1 MSMSA
6 NTGPVAP
13 ERLVVHDLR
22 VSYAGEQVVRG
33 LTFDVPAGEV
43 YGLLGPS
50 GAGKS
55 SVLAALNGVVSALGV
70 ICCGD
75 TEISRLSARQRRIG
89 HVYQE
94 FRLFDWM
101 SIWDNVAFPCRAL
114 GWTTTDIKSA
124 VAEALDRVGL
134 GVPSV
139 RLVRDLSGGE
149 RQRVA
154 LARAMVFG
162 PRLLLLDEPFSH
174 LDPPLRDELRL
185 DLVRFLQ
192 QTSIPVLLVTHD
204 YREAFELC
212 DRVGVMIE
220 GRLVQE
226 GRAADLL
233 SSPASLQVARLL
245 GFSNSLDGHVVGM
258 GSDEIEIQLDGIEA
272 AWCGRPPIESPQ
284 ANARARVVCRPER
297 TQLDA
302 SGRAGTNSMTA
313 HVISVHA
320 LADSAIIT
328 IETPQARQ
336 WTVSMTGQIPS
347 SIGQTVQVVV
357 PAHDLMVYPLS
368 SP

>member
-1 MSMSA
+1 MRM
-6 NTGPVAP
+6 VAP

-22 VSYAGEQVVRG
+22 VSYAGQQVVRG
-33 LTFDVPAGEV
+33 LSLDVPAGEV

-55 SVLAALNGVVSALGV
+55 SVLAALNGVVPANGV
-70 ICCGD
+70 IRCGD
-75 TEISRLSARQRRIG
+75 SEISRLSARQRRIG

-114 GWTTTDIKSA
+114 GWTTTDIRSA

-134 GVPSV
+134 SIPAV

-154 LARAMVFG
+154 LARALVFG

-192 QTSIPVLLVTHD
+192 QSSIPVVLVTHD

-212 DRVGVMIE
+212 DRIGIMIE

-226 GRAADLL
+226 GRADILL
-233 SSPASLQVARLL
+233 STPASLPVARLL
-245 GFSNSLDGHVVGM
+245 GFSNSLDGHVVWTGSNEIEVRMDGM
-258 GSDEIEIQLDGIEA
+258 GPT
-272 AWCGRPPIESPQ
+272 WRGRPPIESIQ
-284 ANARARVVCRPER
+284 AENRVRAVCRPER
-297 TQLDA
+297 TQLGDSVQGEA
-302 SGRAGTNSMTA
+302 NAMTA
-313 HVISVHA
+313 FVVSAHA
-320 LADSAIIT
+320 LADSTIIT

-336 WTVSMTGQIPS
+336 WTVTITGQIPL
-347 SIGQTVQVVV
+347 SIGQTVQVTV